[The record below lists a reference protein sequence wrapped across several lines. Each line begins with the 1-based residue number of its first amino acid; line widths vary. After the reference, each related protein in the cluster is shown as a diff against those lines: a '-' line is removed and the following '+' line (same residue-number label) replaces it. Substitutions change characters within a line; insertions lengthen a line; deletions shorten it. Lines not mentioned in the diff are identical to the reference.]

1 MLYIIDA
8 NNLAGK
14 LNLLEEDNFDKKLFE
29 IIQEF
34 FSGKKNEIFLVYDS
48 ADLMGDKF
56 TDGFV
61 NVVYTPRDSFYN
73 SADDKIL
80 ELAEDYARN
89 KKDELAVVT
98 DDLEIIDKI
107 EKMKNMTGLKRIK
120 IIKATDFAK
129 LINYKS
135 NRQKPEEKASDDDSR
150 GLSDKNIDNINDELL
165 KIWKQ

>member
-1 MLYIIDA
+1 MLHIIDA

-14 LNLLEEDNFDKKLFE
+14 LNLLEEDNFDKKLFA
-29 IIQEF
+29 IIKEF
-34 FSGKKNEIFLVYDS
+34 FFGKKNEIFLVYDS

-56 TDGFV
+56 TDGFI

-80 ELAEDYARN
+80 ELAEDYART

-107 EKMKNMTGLKRIK
+107 EKMKNTTGLKKIK
-120 IIKATDFAK
+120 VIKATDFAQLIDYK
-129 LINYKS
+129 LSK
-135 NRQKPEEKASDDDSR
+135 QKPEEKSNEDDSR
-150 GLSDKNIDNINDELL
+150 GLSNKSIENINDELL
-165 KIWKQ
+165 RIWK